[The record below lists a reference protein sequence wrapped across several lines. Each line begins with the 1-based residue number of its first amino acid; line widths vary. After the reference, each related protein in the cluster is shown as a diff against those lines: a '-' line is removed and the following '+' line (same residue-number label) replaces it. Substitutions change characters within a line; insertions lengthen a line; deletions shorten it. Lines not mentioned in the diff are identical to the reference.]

1 MNTVDAKRVLETALI
16 CAPQPATL
24 RELRSLFDDVLGSDT
39 IKDLLLDLQKDW
51 ALKGVELVQVA
62 SGWRFQSRP
71 EMRVYLDKLHP
82 EKPPKYTRATLET
95 LAIIAYRQPVTRG
108 DIEDIRGVTVN
119 SLIIKQLEDRG
130 WIEVIGHRE
139 TVGRP
144 ALFATTRQFLDDLG
158 LQSLDQLP
166 MLEETQAQQSLFKAL
181 DGEEGA
187 EAPAVEGQ
195 VAEVSAEVPAEE
207 GADAELAGQGEV
219 QDASV
224 QAAEPELAQAEVQ
237 TDASAQ
243 DLAAPQ
249 AQLPAQAAEA
259 VAIVE
264 PAAEPQELQPQLDLP
279 ESEPNQVEAKADQ
292 AQDAI
297 EIEEAEVQ
305 ASVLESAQKSAHEP
319 ELLPEPLPEPVSR
332 PRPVKPAKAAKPLA
346 KANEPEV
353 KPAAKKSGRAEW
365 VGLKAFLEDDYDDEE
380 EVVDD
385 KNTALA
391 DDAMHSGPANERI
404 VEDDDGVIP
413 EGKPE

>member
-16 CAPQPATL
+16 CAAQPVTL

-39 IKDLLLDLQKDW
+39 VKDLLLDLQKDW
-51 ALKGVELVQVA
+51 AHKGVELVQVA

-181 DGEEGA
+181 DGDEGEPAAVPEAGA
-187 EAPAVEGQ
+187 EEAKLQEGVEVVESADAVTESDATESEILRAPDEEDG
-195 VAEVSAEVPAEE
+195 AEE
-207 GADAELAGQGEV
+207 LPDTDVDTVAQAPTALVSELQPEADAPELDSYPGQT
-219 QDASV
+219 QDEIAQAATEDIATELLDLEPGPTEEPPSLSKPKAARPARTAK
-224 QAAEPELAQAEVQ
+224 AAEPE
-237 TDASAQ
+237 
-243 DLAAPQ
+243 P
-249 AQLPAQAAEA
+249 
-259 VAIVE
+259 
-264 PAAEPQELQPQLDLP
+264 
-279 ESEPNQVEAKADQ
+279 
-292 AQDAI
+292 
-297 EIEEAEVQ
+297 
-305 ASVLESAQKSAHEP
+305 
-319 ELLPEPLPEPVSR
+319 
-332 PRPVKPAKAAKPLA
+332 
-346 KANEPEV
+346 
-353 KPAAKKSGRAEW
+353 KPAAKKAGRTEW
-365 VGLKAFLEDDYDDEE
+365 VGLKAFLEDDYGSDDDEAE
-380 EVVDD
+380 DA
-385 KNTALA
+385 KTKARA
-391 DDAMHSGPANERI
+391 DDAVGSAEQRI
-404 VEDDDGVIP
+404 VEGDDGVIP
-413 EGKPE
+413 EGKLE